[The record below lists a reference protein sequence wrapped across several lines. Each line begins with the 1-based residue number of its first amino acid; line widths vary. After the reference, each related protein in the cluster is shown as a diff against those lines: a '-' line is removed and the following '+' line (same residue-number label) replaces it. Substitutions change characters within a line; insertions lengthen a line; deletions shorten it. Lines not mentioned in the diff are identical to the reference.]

1 MSSNQLGQS
10 TSPHLLEHKNDPVHW
25 RLWGPEAL
33 AEAEAANRPIL
44 LSVGFSACHWCH
56 VMNKESFSDP
66 ETAAMINEGF
76 IPVKVDREERPDI
89 DQLYQASANI
99 LGHGGGWPLNMFL
112 TSRGEPFF
120 AAGYMPPTDQP
131 GQASFKN
138 VLGIVS
144 GIFAEKKD
152 EVAGTVA
159 RLNQA
164 VEQTYNR
171 DVRGGADNISLDMAA
186 FRIGQ
191 RFDVFVGGLI
201 NVQKFPSVPLVEF
214 LWRAYLRTG
223 TQQYLQ
229 LVATTLDNMQLGGLF
244 DHLGGGFSRYT
255 DDERWMKP
263 HFEKMLYD
271 NAQMIDLITMVWQF
285 NRNKLGAER
294 VRQTVEWLL
303 RDMMVGD
310 AFAASIDSDSEGEDG
325 KYYLWTEEEVDAV
338 LKGTFASR
346 FKTVYNVGPQGL
358 YPGGRSALH
367 RLGTGQLSDADE
379 ALLAKQRERMLAAR
393 DKRVAPARDDKVL
406 ADWNGLAIA
415 ALANAGAVFDRPEW
429 IAAAVRAF
437 NFIVKAMGDGDRL
450 VHSWADNKRGVTG
463 FSDDYAHMAR
473 AALQLWES
481 TGDKRF
487 AEQAKAWVRVL
498 NEHFWDAKGGYNFA
512 ANDAEPLFARLRM
525 THESNTPPANAV
537 MVSVLTR
544 LWVAT
549 GDNDYQSRVLALLQ
563 AYAFEINRNYLFS
576 GSFLNGYECFAAGL
590 HIVLIGQKN
599 NLRTHEM
606 ARLIWSKA
614 LPNRL
619 LTVLSPDESLPESH
633 PAFGKT
639 MVNDQPTVYI
649 CQRGTVSQPFTDPA
663 QLEQI
668 LQLPRGILQQQ
679 QQQRRVG

>member
-25 RLWGPEAL
+25 RLWGPDAF
-33 AEAEAANRPIL
+33 AEAEATGRPIL
-44 LSVGFSACHWCH
+44 LSIGFSACHWCH
-56 VMNKESFSDP
+56 VMNRESFSDP
-66 ETAAMINEGF
+66 ESAALINDGF

-99 LGHGGGWPLNMFL
+99 LGHAGGWPLNIFL
-112 TSRGEPFF
+112 TPTGEPFF
-120 AAGYMPPTDQP
+120 SAGYMPPADQQ
-131 GQASFKN
+131 GQPSLRS
-138 VLGIVS
+138 VLGVVGNIY
-144 GIFAEKKD
+144 ANKKD

-159 RLNQA
+159 RLTQA

-171 DVRGGADNISLDMAA
+171 DVRGGADNVALDMAA
-186 FRIGQ
+186 LRIGQ
-191 RFDVFVGGLI
+191 RFDIFAGGLT
-201 NVQKFPSVPLVEF
+201 NTQKFPSVALVEF
-214 LWRAYLRTG
+214 LWRTYLRTG

-229 LVATTLDNMQLGGLF
+229 LVATSLDNMLLGGLF
-244 DHLGGGFSRYT
+244 DHLGGGFVRYT
-255 DDERWMKP
+255 EDERWMKP

-271 NAQMIDLITMVWQF
+271 NAQLIDLMTMVWQY
-285 NRNKLGAER
+285 NRNKLGADR
-294 VRQTVEWLL
+294 VQQTVEWLR
-303 RDMMVGD
+303 RDMRVGD
-310 AFAASIDSDSEGEDG
+310 AFASSIDSDSEGEDG
-325 KYYLWTEEEVDAV
+325 KYYLWSEEEVDTI

-346 FKTVYNVGPQGL
+346 FKTVYGVMPQGL
-358 YPGGRSALH
+358 YEGGRNALH
-367 RLGTGQLSDADE
+367 RLNAGQISEADE

-393 DKRVAPARDDKVL
+393 AKRVAPARDDKIL

-429 IAAAVRAF
+429 IAAAVKAF
-437 NFIVKAMGDGDRL
+437 DFIVKAMGEGDRL
-450 VHSWADNKRGVTG
+450 AHSWADNKRGVTG
-463 FSDDYAHMAR
+463 FSDDYANMAR
-473 AALQLWES
+473 AGIQLWES

-487 AEQAKAWVRVL
+487 VEQAKIWVRVL
-498 NEHFWDAKGGYNFA
+498 NENFWDAKGGYNFSA
-512 ANDAEPLFARLRM
+512 HDAEPLFARLRM
-525 THESNTPPANAV
+525 THESNTPPANAL

-549 GDNDYQSRVLALLQ
+549 GDMEYHNRVMALLQ

-576 GSFLNGYECFAAGL
+576 GSFLNGYECFTAGL

-606 ARLIWSKA
+606 ARLVWSKA

-619 LTVLSPDESLPESH
+619 FTVLSPDESLPETH
-633 PAFGKT
+633 PAHGKT

-663 QLEQI
+663 QLELV